1 MNIKI
6 VIEYDGA
13 DFMGGKDNL
22 TCERCR
28 GKSLSA

>member
-13 DFMGGKDNL
+13 DFYGWQRQPNLANGAGGN
-22 TCERCR
+22 R
-28 GKSLSA
+28 